1 MLEFILRKEVQ
12 TFINAHL
19 FANIQQLALKK
30 NPFPEL
36 DYKIILNQIVA
47 KAKAKSKLPTWFQT
61 AGIIYPE
68 KISIEQTSSEI
79 TAKYKSEIVSGNCLI
94 DLTGG
99 FGIDDF
105 YFAKKVTKVIHCEI
119 NPELS
124 AVAKHNF
131 NQLSSENI
139 ECFSGD
145 SLDYLQK
152 YEGSFDWIYIDPSR
166 RSSIKGKVFLLADCL
181 PNVPELLN
189 FYFEKANHIL
199 IKTAPI
205 LDISSAINELKFVKT
220 IHIISVDNEVKEL
233 LFELKKSYKGQI
245 NIKTVDFGKK
255 TVQFD
260 AFIGEETPNL
270 NFGLPQ
276 KYLYEP
282 NSVLLKSGNFDLIS
296 SRFKLAKLHTHSHLY
311 TSDSLIEFPGRV
323 FEIQQNFP
331 YQKEYI
337 KQKLQSQQCNI
348 TTRNFPETVE
358 NIRKKWKIKD
368 GGTDYCF
375 FTTDL
380 NNQKIVLLCTKIQQ
394 I

>member
-1 MLEFILRKEVQ
+1 LLEFILKKEVQ

-19 FANIQQLALKK
+19 FANIQQLAMKK

-36 DYKIILNQIVA
+36 DYKVLLNQIVA
-47 KAKAKSKLPTWFQT
+47 KGKAQSKLPTWFET
-61 AGIIYPE
+61 IGIIYPE
-68 KISIEQTSSEI
+68 KVSIEQTSSET
-79 TAKYKSEIVSGNCLI
+79 TAKYKSEIVSGNRLI

-105 YFAKKVTKVIHCEI
+105 YFSKKVAKVIHCEI

-124 AVAKHNF
+124 TVAKHNF
-131 NQLSSENI
+131 KQLKVENI

-145 SLDYLQK
+145 SLDYLQNHEEK
-152 YEGSFDWIYIDPSR
+152 FDWIYIDPSR

-181 PNVPELLN
+181 PNVTELLN
-189 FYFEKANHIL
+189 FYFEKANDIL

-220 IHIISVDNEVKEL
+220 VHIISVDNEVKEL
-233 LFELKKSYKGQI
+233 LFELEKNYKGQI
-245 NIKTVDFGKK
+245 NVRTIDFGKK

-260 AFIGEETPNL
+260 AFNGEETPYL
-270 NFGLPQ
+270 SFGFPQ

-282 NSVLLKSGNFDLIS
+282 NSVLLKSGSFDLIS
-296 SRFKLAKLHTHSHLY
+296 SRFKLAKLHSNSHLY
-311 TSDSLIEFPGRV
+311 TSDSLLEFPGRV
-323 FEIQQNFP
+323 FEIQANFP
-331 YQKEYI
+331 YHKEHL
-337 KQKLQSQQCNI
+337 KQKLQNQQCNI

-358 NIRKKWKIKD
+358 NIRKKWKIKE

-394 I
+394 L